1 MENGLVDNHS
11 ACYHFYNNCFIM
23 KKIVTI
29 VDFSEMTD
37 KVIRHT
43 ANFARQMNAEVI
55 LLYLTPAHSTL
66 MVYDK
71 MFKLSDNAYI
81 KKVRSEK
88 LKLQKI
94 VKILERAG
102 RPVSTR
108 TIDGT
113 HVSSMLQKL
122 EDLNPDYLILGAQT
136 RSWLDEKITG
146 SHWTSIIAAC
156 KIPIIIIPKCAD
168 KKAGFSTE
176 QLASI
181 KIRRK
186 RWAR

>member
-1 MENGLVDNHS
+1 MESDLVDNRS
-11 ACYHFYNNCFIM
+11 ACYYVHHNCLIM

-43 ANFARQMNAEVI
+43 ADLARQLNAEII

-71 MFKLSDNAYI
+71 MFKMSDNAFI
-81 KKVRSEK
+81 RKVRSEK
-88 LKLQKI
+88 IKLQKI

-113 HVSSMLQKL
+113 HVTSMLQKL

-146 SHWTSIIAAC
+146 SHWTSIIASC
-156 KIPIIIIPKCAD
+156 RTPIIIIPKCSEN
-168 KKAGFSTE
+168 KIGFSPE
-176 QLASI
+176 QLATI
-181 KIRRK
+181 KIKRK
-186 RWAR
+186 RWS